1 MKKTK
6 INIVS
11 GFLGSGKT
19 SFIKKLIKESDDFS
33 KTVIIENEF
42 GEVSIDGAILEREG
56 LSVREINAGCICCS
70 VAGDF
75 SSSIK
80 DIKKAFDPDKILIEP
95 SGVGKLSDIKAICLK
110 YPDLFEI
117 NRSITIVDASKYFM
131 YKVNFGD
138 FYLDQIKNSD
148 TIVFSRYSQAK
159 EAGIDI
165 GEIIRDIKKENDQ
178 AQLVDSEWD
187 GFKARDL
194 IDTRM
199 STSKEERLKI
209 AQDRLGLF
217 NGHVHHDQGAHGDQG
232 GHHDSAPSHNHHHHS
247 GDEFSS
253 LTLNVDKVFSRNEI
267 KDILLAFDTGL
278 YGSIVRAKGSIPGLV
293 TDLEFDYVPQEI
305 VIRDLEKIKDHHVVI
320 IGKDLNSEALSKVF

>member
-19 SFIKKLIKESDDFS
+19 TFIKKLIKEADDFS

-75 SSSIK
+75 ASSINN
-80 DIKKAFDPDKILIEP
+80 IKKAFDPDKILIEP

-117 NRSITIVDASKYFM
+117 NRSITIIDASKYSM

-148 TIVFSRYSQAK
+148 TIIFSRYNQAK

-165 GEIIRDIKKENDQ
+165 GQIIADIKEENDQ
-178 AQLVDSEWD
+178 VQVIDSEWD
-187 GFKARDL
+187 GFRATDL
-194 IDTRM
+194 LE
-199 STSKEERLKI
+199 SKILESRESRLKT

-217 NGHVHHDQGAHGDQG
+217 NSNGHHHGTNTGDDHSHDG
-232 GHHDSAPSHNHHHHS
+232 SSCHDHHHDSA
-247 GDEFSS
+247 DEFTS
-253 LTLNVDKVFSRNEI
+253 LTLTVNRTFSRE
-267 KDILLAFDTGL
+267 DIQALLEAFDTGL
-278 YGSIVRAKGSIPGLV
+278 YGTIIRAKGSLPGQV
-293 TDLEFDYVPQEI
+293 KALEFDYVPQEI
-305 VIRDLEKIKDHHVVI
+305 SIRDLDQENDHHVVV
-320 IGKDLNSEALSKVF
+320 IGKDLNSEALLKVF

>member
-42 GEVSIDGAILEREG
+42 GEVSIDGTILEREG

-70 VAGDF
+70 VADDF
-75 SSSIK
+75 ASSIK
-80 DIKKAFDPDKILIEP
+80 DIKKVFNPDKILIEP

-178 AQLVDSEWD
+178 AQVIDSEWD
-187 GFKARDL
+187 AFMAIDLLESKIQESKAG
-194 IDTRM
+194 
-199 STSKEERLKI
+199 KLKI

-217 NGHVHHDQGAHGDQG
+217 NSHGHHHPTNSIDKDGDQCSC
-232 GHHDSAPSHNHHHHS
+232 HDNHKHS
-247 GDEFSS
+247 GDDFSS
-253 LTLNVDKVFSRNEI
+253 LTLGIEI
-267 KDILLAFDTGL
+267 G
-278 YGSIVRAKGSIPGLV
+278 RASCRERV
-293 TDLEFDYVPQEI
+293 
-305 VIRDLEKIKDHHVVI
+305 
-320 IGKDLNSEALSKVF
+320 

>member
-19 SFIKKLIKESDDFS
+19 TFIKKLIKEADDFS

-75 SSSIK
+75 ASSIN

-117 NRSITIVDASKYFM
+117 NRSITIIDASKYSM

-148 TIVFSRYSQAK
+148 TIIFSRYSQAK

-165 GEIIRDIKKENDQ
+165 GQIIADIKKENDQ
-178 AQLVDSEWD
+178 VQVIDSEWD
-187 GFKARDL
+187 GFRATDL
-194 IDTRM
+194 LE
-199 STSKEERLKI
+199 SKILESREGRLKT
-209 AQDRLGLF
+209 ARDRLGLF
-217 NGHVHHDQGAHGDQG
+217 NSN
-232 GHHDSAPSHNHHHHS
+232 GHHHGTNTGNVHSNDGSSCHNHHHHS

-293 TDLEFDYVPQEI
+293 TDMEFDYVPQEI